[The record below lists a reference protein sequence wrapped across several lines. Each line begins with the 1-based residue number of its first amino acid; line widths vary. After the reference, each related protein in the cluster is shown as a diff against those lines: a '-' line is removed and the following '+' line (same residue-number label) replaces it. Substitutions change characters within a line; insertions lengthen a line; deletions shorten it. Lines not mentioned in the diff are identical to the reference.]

1 MTYYIYRYK
10 YDSRIYTP
18 TPPLDALLSP
28 HLTFRRD
35 FLFFIFVFHICIG
48 NLSSVCKHIYYQ
60 TFILSDDSIIFAEK
74 IKVMDAV
81 AQEMFDTYKNNVIE
95 SWRGVISNNFNEAE
109 FVNAFD
115 DWVHRWKMDD
125 ISTLSSAEFRQQYQ
139 SRFTVKEFELLFWQ
153 CSDACLLFRWFST
166 GFFRQYFSASFLNQV
181 GIYIDSN
188 FNGALPPMLSL
199 RNDTYRESRYPE
211 DLLCSSCQHYLIL
224 GTSNMSISLSA
235 HHNPTI
241 TVRDDS
247 ELTLLNTA
255 ERAGARIE
263 LTDSASVT
271 IKPGCQNVVIIK
283 HDSTVTINDET
294 REATIINNPIT
305 MGSPTIVEYPTL
317 NIRTKRL
324 LNLMKNGLMAW
335 EPIYV

>member
-1 MTYYIYRYK
+1 
-10 YDSRIYTP
+10 
-18 TPPLDALLSP
+18 
-28 HLTFRRD
+28 
-35 FLFFIFVFHICIG
+35 
-48 NLSSVCKHIYYQ
+48 
-60 TFILSDDSIIFAEK
+60 
-74 IKVMDAV
+74 MDAV

-95 SWRGVISNNFNEAE
+95 SWRGVISNNFNEDE

-139 SRFTVKEFELLFWQ
+139 SRFTVREFEILFWQ
-153 CSDACLLFRWFST
+153 CCDECLLFRWFST
-166 GFFRQYFSASFLNQV
+166 GFFRQYFSASFLNQA

-199 RNDTYRESRYPE
+199 RNDTYIESRYPE
-211 DLLCSSCQHYLIL
+211 DLLCSSGQHYLIL

-294 REATIINNPIT
+294 GESTIINNPIT
-305 MGSPTIVEYPTL
+305 MGSPIIVEYPTL

-324 LNLMKNGLMAW
+324 LNLMENGLMAW